1 MKPRVLVV
9 DDESDFIQLLKYNL
23 EKQGFDILTAGDG
36 VQALNTA
43 RRELPDVVLMDLMLP
58 DIDGFS
64 VCEILRSQPSTSKVP
79 IIVVSALDG
88 EYVRSR
94 GIQAGVACCFTKP
107 VDMKELGD
115 SIRSNY
121 ALRLE
126 SVRLELAEEEGRR
139 RKSVSRL

>member
-36 VQALNTA
+36 VQALNIA

>member
-23 EKQGFDILTAGDG
+23 ENQGFDILTASDG
-36 VQALNTA
+36 VQALNAA
-43 RRELPDVVLMDLMLP
+43 RRELPDVVLIDLMLP

-94 GIQAGVACCFTKP
+94 GIQAGVACCFKKP
-107 VDMKELGD
+107 VDMKVLGE
-115 SIRSNY
+115 SIRANY
-121 ALRLE
+121 EMRLE
-126 SVRLELAEEEGRR
+126 TIRSEVAEDDRR
-139 RKSVSRL
+139 RK

>member
-23 EKQGFDILTAGDG
+23 ENQGFDILTAGDG
-36 VQALNTA
+36 MEALNTA
-43 RRELPDVVLMDLMLP
+43 RRELPDVVLVDLMLP

-88 EYVRSR
+88 DYVRTR
-94 GIQAGVACCFTKP
+94 GIQAGVACCFKKP
-107 VDMKELGD
+107 VDMKVLGE
-115 SIRSNY
+115 SIRSSY
-121 ALRLE
+121 ELRQE
-126 SVRLELAEEEGRR
+126 SIRSETEEGERR
-139 RKSVSRL
+139 RK

>member
-23 EKQGFDILTAGDG
+23 ENQGFDILAAGDG
-36 VQALNTA
+36 MEALNVA
-43 RRELPDVVLMDLMLP
+43 RRESPDVVLVDLMLP

-94 GIQAGVACCFTKP
+94 GIQAGVACSFKKP
-107 VDMKELGD
+107 VDMKVLGE
-115 SIRSNY
+115 SIRSSY
-121 ALRLE
+121 EMRLE
-126 SVRLELAEEEGRR
+126 SMKSELAEDDRR
-139 RKSVSRL
+139 QKR

>member
-23 EKQGFDILTAGDG
+23 ENQGFDILTAGDG
-36 VQALNTA
+36 VQALNVA
-43 RRELPDVVLMDLMLP
+43 RRELPDVVLIDLMLP

-94 GIQAGVACCFTKP
+94 GIQAGVACCFKKP
-107 VDMKELGD
+107 VDMKVLGE
-115 SIRSNY
+115 SIRTNY
-121 ALRLE
+121 ETRLE
-126 SVRLELAEEEGRR
+126 SIRTELGEDER
-139 RKSVSRL
+139 RK

>member
-1 MKPRVLVV
+1 MKLRVLVV

-23 EKQGFDILTAGDG
+23 EHQGFDILTARDG
-36 VQALNTA
+36 VEALNLA
-43 RRELPDVVLMDLMLP
+43 RRELPDVVLVDLMLP

-94 GIQAGVACCFTKP
+94 GIQAGVACCFKKP
-107 VDMKELGD
+107 VDMKVLAA

-121 ALRLE
+121 EVRQE
-126 SVRLELAEEEGRR
+126 SIKSELAEDDQRR
-139 RKSVSRL
+139 

>member
-9 DDESDFIQLLKYNL
+9 DDESDFIQLMKYNL
-23 EKQGFDILTAGDG
+23 ENQGFDILTAGDG
-36 VQALNTA
+36 VQALNLA

-94 GIQAGVACCFTKP
+94 GIQAGVACCFKKP
-107 VDMKELGD
+107 VDMKVLGE
-115 SIRSNY
+115 SIRATY
-121 ALRLE
+121 ALRVE
-126 SVRLELAEEEGRR
+126 SIKTELAEEDRR
-139 RKSVSRL
+139 RK

>member
-1 MKPRVLVV
+1 VKPRVLVV

-23 EKQGFDILTAGDG
+23 ENQGFDILTATDG
-36 VQALNTA
+36 VQALNVA
-43 RRELPDVVLMDLMLP
+43 RRELPDVVLIDLMLP

-94 GIQAGVACCFTKP
+94 GNQAGVACCFKKP
-107 VDMKELGD
+107 VDMKVLGE

-121 ALRLE
+121 ELRME
-126 SVRLELAEEEGRR
+126 TIRSELAEDDRR
-139 RKSVSRL
+139 RR

>member
-1 MKPRVLVV
+1 MKPSVLVV
-9 DDESDFIQLLKYNL
+9 DDESDSIQLMKYNL
-23 EKQGFDILTAGDG
+23 ENQSFDILTAGDG
-36 VQALNTA
+36 VQALNLA

-94 GIQAGVACCFTKP
+94 GIQAGVVCCLKKP
-107 VDMKELGD
+107 VDMKVLGE
-115 SIRSNY
+115 SIRATY
-121 ALRLE
+121 
-126 SVRLELAEEEGRR
+126 
-139 RKSVSRL
+139 

>member
-23 EKQGFDILTAGDG
+23 ENQGFDILTASDG
-36 VQALNTA
+36 VQALNAA
-43 RRELPDVVLMDLMLP
+43 RRELPDVVLVDLMLP

-64 VCEILRSQPSTSKVP
+64 VCEILRSQPSTAKVP

-94 GIQAGVACCFTKP
+94 GIQAGVACCFKKP
-107 VDMKELGD
+107 VDMKELGE

-121 ALRLE
+121 QLRQE
-126 SVRLELAEEEGRR
+126 SIRLELSEDDRR
-139 RKSVSRL
+139 RK

>member
-23 EKQGFDILTAGDG
+23 ENQGFDILTASDG
-36 VQALNTA
+36 VQALNAA
-43 RRELPDVVLMDLMLP
+43 RRELPDVVLIDLMLP

-94 GIQAGVACCFTKP
+94 GIQAGVSCCFKKP
-107 VDMKELGD
+107 VDMKVLGE
-115 SIRSNY
+115 SIRANY
-121 ALRLE
+121 EQRME
-126 SVRLELAEEEGRR
+126 SIRLELSEDDRR
-139 RKSVSRL
+139 RK

>member
-23 EKQGFDILTAGDG
+23 ENQGFDILTAGDG
-36 VQALNTA
+36 MEALNTA
-43 RRELPDVVLMDLMLP
+43 RRELPDVVLVDLMLP

-88 EYVRSR
+88 DYVRSR
-94 GIQAGVACCFTKP
+94 GIQAGVACCFKKP
-107 VDMKELGD
+107 VDIKVLGE
-115 SIRSNY
+115 SIRSSY
-121 ALRLE
+121 ELRQE
-126 SVRLELAEEEGRR
+126 SIRSESEEGERR
-139 RKSVSRL
+139 RK

>member
-23 EKQGFDILTAGDG
+23 ENQGFDILTASDG
-36 VQALNTA
+36 VAALNAA
-43 RRELPDVVLMDLMLP
+43 RRELPDVVLIDLMLP

-88 EYVRSR
+88 DYVRTR
-94 GIQAGVACCFTKP
+94 GVQAGVACCFKKP
-107 VDMKELGD
+107 VDMKVLGE

-121 ALRLE
+121 ELRLE
-126 SVRLELAEEEGRR
+126 SMKAETSEEMTREGRR
-139 RKSVSRL
+139 KRAE

>member
-9 DDESDFIQLLKYNL
+9 DDESDFIQLLTYNL
-23 EKQGFDILTAGDG
+23 ENQGFEILTAGDG
-36 VQALNTA
+36 VAALNVA

-64 VCEILRSQPSTSKVP
+64 VCEILRSQPSTASVP

-94 GIQAGVACCFTKP
+94 GIQTGVACCLKKP
-107 VDMKELGD
+107 VDMKVLGD
-115 SIRSNY
+115 TIRSSY
-121 ALRLE
+121 ELRQE
-126 SVRLELAEEEGRR
+126 SMKSELAEGERR
-139 RKSVSRL
+139 RK

>member
-23 EKQGFDILTAGDG
+23 ENQGFDILTASDG
-36 VQALNTA
+36 VQALNAA
-43 RRELPDVVLMDLMLP
+43 RRELPDVVLIDLMLP

-94 GIQAGVACCFTKP
+94 GIQAGVSCCFKKP
-107 VDMKELGD
+107 VDMKVLGE
-115 SIRSNY
+115 SIRANY
-121 ALRLE
+121 EQRLE
-126 SVRLELAEEEGRR
+126 SIRLELSEDDRR
-139 RKSVSRL
+139 RK

>member
-23 EKQGFDILTAGDG
+23 ENQGFDILTASDG
-36 VQALNTA
+36 VQALNVA
-43 RRELPDVVLMDLMLP
+43 RRELPDVVLIDLMLP

-94 GIQAGVACCFTKP
+94 GIQAGVACCFKKP
-107 VDMKELGD
+107 VDMKVLGE

-121 ALRLE
+121 QMRLD
-126 SVRLELAEEEGRR
+126 SIRLELSEDDRR
-139 RKSVSRL
+139 RK

>member
-1 MKPRVLVV
+1 MKLRVLVV

-23 EKQGFDILTAGDG
+23 ENQGFDILAAGDG
-36 VQALNTA
+36 MEALNVA
-43 RRELPDVVLMDLMLP
+43 RRELPDVVLVDLMLP

-94 GIQAGVACCFTKP
+94 GIQAGVACCFKKP
-107 VDMKELGD
+107 VDMKVLGQ
-115 SIRSNY
+115 SIRSSY
-121 ALRLE
+121 EMRLE
-126 SVRLELAEEEGRR
+126 SMKSELAEDDRR
-139 RKSVSRL
+139 QK

>member
-23 EKQGFDILTAGDG
+23 ENQGFDILTATDG
-36 VQALNTA
+36 VQALNAA

-58 DIDGFS
+58 DLDGFS
-64 VCEILRSQPSTSKVP
+64 VCEILHSQPSTAKIP

-94 GIQAGVACCFTKP
+94 GIQTGVACCFKKP
-107 VDMKELGD
+107 VDMKVLSE

-121 ALRLE
+121 ELRLE
-126 SVRLELAEEEGRR
+126 SMKLELEEDNHR
-139 RKSVSRL
+139 RK

>member
-23 EKQGFDILTAGDG
+23 ENQGFDILTACDG
-36 VQALNTA
+36 VEALNVA
-43 RRELPDVVLMDLMLP
+43 RRELPDVVLIDLMLP

-94 GIQAGVACCFTKP
+94 GIQAGVSCCFKKP
-107 VDMKELGD
+107 VDMKVLGE
-115 SIRSNY
+115 SIRSSHE
-121 ALRLE
+121 LRLE
-126 SVRLELAEEEGRR
+126 SIRSEEAEDHRR
-139 RKSVSRL
+139 RR

>member
-9 DDESDFIQLLKYNL
+9 DDESDFIELLQYNL
-23 EKQGFDILTAGDG
+23 ENQGYEILTATDG
-36 VQALNTA
+36 VQALNIA
-43 RRELPDVVLMDLMLP
+43 RRELPDVVLIDLMLP
-58 DIDGFS
+58 DLDGFS

-94 GIQAGVACCFTKP
+94 GLQAGVACCFKKP
-107 VDMKELGD
+107 VDMKVLGE

-121 ALRLE
+121 EFRLE
-126 SVRLELAEEEGRR
+126 SIRVELAEETRR
-139 RKSVSRL
+139 RK

>member
-23 EKQGFDILTAGDG
+23 ENQGFDILTATDG
-36 VQALNTA
+36 VQALNAA

-58 DIDGFS
+58 DLDGFS
-64 VCEILRSQPSTSKVP
+64 VCEILHSQPSTAKIP

-94 GIQAGVACCFTKP
+94 GIQTGVACCFKKP
-107 VDMKELGD
+107 VDMKVLGE

-121 ALRLE
+121 ELRME
-126 SVRLELAEEEGRR
+126 SIKSELAEDERR
-139 RKSVSRL
+139 RR

>member
-9 DDESDFIQLLKYNL
+9 DDESDFIQLMKYNL
-23 EKQGFDILTAGDG
+23 ENQGFDILTAGDG
-36 VQALNTA
+36 VQALNVA
-43 RRELPDVVLMDLMLP
+43 RRELPDVVLIDLMLP

-94 GIQAGVACCFTKP
+94 GIQAGVACCFKKP
-107 VDMKELGD
+107 VDMKMLGE
-115 SIRSNY
+115 SIRATY
-121 ALRLE
+121 ALRME
-126 SVRLELAEEEGRR
+126 SIKTEMAEEDRR
-139 RKSVSRL
+139 RK